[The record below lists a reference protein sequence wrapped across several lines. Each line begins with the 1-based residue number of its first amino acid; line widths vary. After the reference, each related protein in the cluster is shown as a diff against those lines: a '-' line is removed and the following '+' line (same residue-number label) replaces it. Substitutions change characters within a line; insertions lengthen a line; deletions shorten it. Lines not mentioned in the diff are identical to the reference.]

1 MTVYVDDP
9 IWPFRGMVMCHM
21 VADSLD
27 ELHEMAERIGM
38 KREWFQDLPKAS
50 HPHYDLNE
58 ERRAHALELGAVYV
72 PVKVLARAI
81 IARRKNGNE
90 GMLDIEGARR
100 WFAENGLSERFA
112 ERQSL
117 AGC

>member
-27 ELHEMAERIGM
+27 ELHELAAQIGM

-58 ERRAHALELGAVYV
+58 ERRALALELGAVYV
-72 PVKVLARAI
+72 PAEVLARAI

-90 GMLDIEGARR
+90 GVLDIEASRR
-100 WFAENGLSERFA
+100 WFAENGLSMRFA
-112 ERQSL
+112 DK
-117 AGC
+117 AGLTGN